1 MEAGNKSACD
11 AIFGMRAAGGLDQGF
26 DDGGSESGSVW
37 AVVKVGPMRL
47 DVGLGVECH
56 KGRTQE

>member
-1 MEAGNKSACD
+1 MEAGNESACD
-11 AIFGMRAAGGLDQGF
+11 AIFGMRDADGLDQGF
-26 DDGGSESGSVW
+26 DGGSESGSEW
-37 AVVKVGPMRL
+37 AVVKVDPRL